1 MTCFAWCYPML
12 CVLGTFQG
20 ISAYWTLTKPQL
32 NKFFRSEV
40 QVVRNLLK
48 FNEILQWKMNLVQK
62 ILLGYTFA
70 QSALL
75 YALLFVIINIYS
87 VYSILVFGFQMIL
100 KRQVLRLILTLK
112 ISLNIEFNLTL
123 TVKFQLFLS
132 LLAYFG
138 NIKQKNKFVR

>member
-1 MTCFAWCYPML
+1 
-12 CVLGTFQG
+12 
-20 ISAYWTLTKPQL
+20 
-32 NKFFRSEV
+32 
-40 QVVRNLLK
+40 
-48 FNEILQWKMNLVQK
+48 MNLVQK

-112 ISLNIEFNLTL
+112 ISVNIEFNLTL

-132 LLAYFG
+132 RIL
-138 NIKQKNKFVR
+138 

>member
-1 MTCFAWCYPML
+1 
-12 CVLGTFQG
+12 
-20 ISAYWTLTKPQL
+20 
-32 NKFFRSEV
+32 
-40 QVVRNLLK
+40 
-48 FNEILQWKMNLVQK
+48 MNLVQK

-112 ISLNIEFNLTL
+112 ISVNIEFNLTL

-132 LLAYFG
+132 RILQRGSSTDFKTRGKELVQPEFAVENDLILLTRSYQLILLSYLRSQG
-138 NIKQKNKFVR
+138 KQAIYSQEVLFIMNN

>member
-1 MTCFAWCYPML
+1 
-12 CVLGTFQG
+12 
-20 ISAYWTLTKPQL
+20 
-32 NKFFRSEV
+32 
-40 QVVRNLLK
+40 
-48 FNEILQWKMNLVQK
+48 MNLVQK

-112 ISLNIEFNLTL
+112 ISVNIEFNLTL

-132 LLAYFG
+132 RNTSFG
-138 NIKQKNKFVR
+138 LFG

>member
-1 MTCFAWCYPML
+1 
-12 CVLGTFQG
+12 
-20 ISAYWTLTKPQL
+20 
-32 NKFFRSEV
+32 
-40 QVVRNLLK
+40 
-48 FNEILQWKMNLVQK
+48 MNLVQK

-123 TVKFQLFLS
+123 TVKFQLVLS

>member
-1 MTCFAWCYPML
+1 
-12 CVLGTFQG
+12 
-20 ISAYWTLTKPQL
+20 
-32 NKFFRSEV
+32 
-40 QVVRNLLK
+40 
-48 FNEILQWKMNLVQK
+48 MNLVQK